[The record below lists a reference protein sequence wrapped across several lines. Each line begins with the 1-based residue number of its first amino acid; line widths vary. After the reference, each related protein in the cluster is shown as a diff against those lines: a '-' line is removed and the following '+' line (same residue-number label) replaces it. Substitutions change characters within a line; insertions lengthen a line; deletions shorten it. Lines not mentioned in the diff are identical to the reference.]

1 MYLTLP
7 TKSEYQRNS
16 IQLNKIILSTICYI
30 VLSSFHSVVWGQTI
44 NGKIIDSEKQP
55 IVGATI
61 VLQTT
66 DSAYISAVISDIN
79 GEFILKSQPKEY
91 RLVIQHLSYQTKQI
105 TSSEQNIGIIQL
117 QSDILALEEVVVRGE
132 RPLVKVENGRLGYNL
147 KALAEKKVVN
157 NAYEALTKLPGIQEN
172 RGVLSLVGAGKLT
185 IILNGKP
192 TTMDAGQLETLLR
205 NTPVDRVEKAE
216 VMYSASPE
224 YHTRG
229 AAVNVIMKRSNDYS
243 FQGEVSTH
251 YKNQYFNS
259 GGMNGNFRLSTP
271 KTTLDV
277 MYGANNVKQMEYI
290 DLYSK
295 HTLKDR
301 VYDIRQNEQ
310 LRSKYWNHNLRT
322 ALEYN
327 FNEKNN
333 ISVAYTGS
341 FTPDQHNNS
350 LTTGNFQTSNIDKC
364 IDIRMHNIALQYN
377 SGFGLTVG
385 GDYTNYISDNNQSL
399 YANYQDGS
407 QSRFSMIGGQ
417 KIDRYSIYAD
427 QKHNLSKGWNLG
439 YGASYRLVKDRD
451 FQTYS
456 DVIGNIEPQNMRSNL
471 QEQTTS
477 FYMSLSKNYTTG
489 TSISVS
495 ATGEYYT
502 FGNYHKWAIYP
513 QASLTYSKTPKH
525 TFQLSLSTDKTYPSY
540 WDMQSTV
547 SYLNGYTELW
557 GTPGLKPATSYNL
570 NGSYILKQKYIFNLF
585 FTHALDYFAQTPYQS
600 TERLALIYK
609 NTNWNYMQ
617 SWGANVT
624 VPFKVGNWLDSR
636 LTLTGMQVRQRC
648 DDFFDIPFN
657 REKWVFNAVL
667 DNTFKINKNLAFEL
681 MGFVQTPTIQGTF
694 NIETIFNLTA
704 GVKWNFANDKFS
716 LSARCDD
723 IFNTGMPK
731 TNVRFKGQYLDMNS
745 AFYSRA
751 LTINFTYR
759 FGGYKRKEVK
769 GIDTS
774 RFGM

>member
-1 MYLTLP
+1 MKFNRTIF
-7 TKSEYQRNS
+7 SA
-16 IQLNKIILSTICYI
+16 ICYI

-44 NGKIIDSEKQP
+44 NGKIIDSEQQP
-55 IVGATI
+55 IVGVTVI
-61 VLQTT
+61 LQTI
-66 DSAYISAVISDIN
+66 DSTYISAAISDIN
-79 GEFILKSQPKEY
+79 GKFILNSQSKEY

-105 TSSEQNIGIIQL
+105 ISNEQNTGVIQL
-117 QSDILALEEVVVRGE
+117 QPNILSLEEIVVKGE

-205 NTPVDRVEKAE
+205 NTPVDRVEKVE

-229 AAVNVIMKRSNDYS
+229 AVVNVIMKRSNDYS

-259 GGMNGNFRLSTP
+259 GGVNGNFRLSTP

-295 HTLKDR
+295 HTLKDK

-350 LTTGNFQTSNIDKC
+350 LTAGNFQTSNIDKY
-364 IDIRMHNIALQYN
+364 INIRMHNIALQYN

-385 GDYTNYISDNNQSL
+385 GDYTNYVSDNNQSL

-417 KIDRYSIYAD
+417 RIDRYSIYAD
-427 QKHNLSKGWNLG
+427 QKHKLPKGWDLG

-456 DVIGNIEPQNMRSNL
+456 EVIGNIEPQNMHSNL
-471 QEQTTS
+471 QEQTTN

-657 REKWVFNAVL
+657 REKWVFNALL

-751 LTINFTYR
+751 FTINFTYR